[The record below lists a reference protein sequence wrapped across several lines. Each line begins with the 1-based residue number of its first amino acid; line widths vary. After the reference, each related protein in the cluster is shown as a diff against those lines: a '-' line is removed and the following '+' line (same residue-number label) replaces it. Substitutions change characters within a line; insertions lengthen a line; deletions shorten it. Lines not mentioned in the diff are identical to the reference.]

1 MTSPTILGLA
11 RNGVLTGRWPL
22 FAAGLAIQTTI
33 GALFAWSVFLD
44 PLRSATGSN
53 EATLLTPYRYSLACF
68 LVGLLFASQAARR
81 HSPQMLARVGGWML
95 TAGALLAASAGPR
108 LDAITLGI
116 GVLGGLGAGI
126 AYMAPV
132 STFRHWLP
140 DNRGVFLGVSTI
152 CFGLGG
158 VLASPVLTGLMQPGG
173 VAADESLRLGF
184 SALAIL
190 FLVGVVG
197 AGELLPLTRSWLAP
211 PVLQALNGTATAD
224 AADRLNRWSG
234 HVVPLLRLWLLWAV
248 FFLGAFAGFV
258 GIQHEV
264 PTLRTT
270 PWSEA
275 LLAAGLC
282 VVAIGSANRIGRS
295 VWATIA
301 ARLGRFGT
309 LVLLLGFS
317 MAASLLLTDGMPQLS
332 AALSTLALVG
342 FGFGGFLGL
351 MPQLAGEMLDHRH
364 SLPVAFGVMFSAF
377 GLCAFAAPFWLTA
390 QRPDTLLGQVSL
402 LAASTALLVGF
413 LYLLVRPTTAGSPAS
428 QAISRW

>member
-1 MTSPTILGLA
+1 
-11 RNGVLTGRWPL
+11 
-22 FAAGLAIQTTI
+22 
-33 GALFAWSVFLD
+33 
-44 PLRSATGSN
+44 
-53 EATLLTPYRYSLACF
+53 
-68 LVGLLFASQAARR
+68 
-81 HSPQMLARVGGWML
+81 
-95 TAGALLAASAGPR
+95 
-108 LDAITLGI
+108 
-116 GVLGGLGAGI
+116 
-126 AYMAPV
+126 
-132 STFRHWLP
+132 
-140 DNRGVFLGVSTI
+140 
-152 CFGLGG
+152 LGG
-158 VLASPVLTGLMQPGG
+158 VLAAPLLKELMQPGS
-173 VAADESLRLGF
+173 VAAEESLRLGF
-184 SALAIL
+184 SALAML
-190 FLVGVVG
+190 FLLGVVG
-197 AGELLPLTRSWLAP
+197 LGEFLPLTRSWLAP
-211 PVLQALNGTATAD
+211 PVLQALNGTAAD
-224 AADRLNRWSG
+224 ATHAGSRWKG

-282 VVAIGSANRIGRS
+282 VVALGAANRVGRS
-295 VWATIA
+295 AWATIA

-317 MAASLLLTDGMPQLS
+317 MAASLLLTEGTPQLS
-332 AALSTLALVG
+332 AALSTVALVG

-351 MPQLAGEMLDHRH
+351 MPQLAGEMLDHRQ
-364 SLPVAFGVMFSAF
+364 SLPVAFGMMFSAF

-413 LYLLVRPTTAGSPAS
+413 LYLLVRPATAGSPVS